1 MPHSQESLSSIKAE
15 VLKLAKGN
23 IYQEHD
29 RFVRTFDAKWRT
41 DENIILIMSA
51 IVLFTPNRQRVVHSD
66 VIKLEQVSN
75 IFSPCANLFCQIIII
90 F

>member
-66 VIKLEQVSN
+66 VIKLEQVRN
-75 IFSPCANLFCQIIII
+75 IFPPLLICFIDFFFNF
-90 F
+90 